1 MTVETKGWCLD
12 NRNCSLSVQ
21 YLIPFC
27 GYKLAGSGCHKNTL
41 LKSVCYAY
49 RKFSDGFSNCFISVA
64 KDTDGFWQLRC
75 RACERTNFGSKTSF
89 WPFRSR

>member
-27 GYKLAGSGCHKNTL
+27 GYKLVGCGCHKNTL
-41 LKSVCYAY
+41 LKSVRYAY
-49 RKFSDGFSNCFISVA
+49 RKFSDEFPIVSFL
-64 KDTDGFWQLRC
+64 QLWPK
-75 RACERTNFGSKTSF
+75 TLMDFGS
-89 WPFRSR
+89 